1 MFSMKRLLL
10 LFSLIVFQ
18 TISAQSFDKVD
29 AKVSTYPRYSNVED
43 LAKQIQKDF
52 TSDIYKVRA
61 AFKWLTNNISY
72 SLDNSY
78 QKNRSI
84 RFRYANEAE
93 RLQKVQEI
101 KDKIVSDAFKNKRGV
116 CEEYAQSLKKLC
128 DLMQIECEV
137 LKGNIRNSPLSIGKP
152 ETTTN
157 HAWNIVKI
165 NNKWIIIDATWAA
178 GYVLNN
184 KWEKSF
190 REYYFDIPAKLIG
203 KTHFPVNRKWQ
214 ILWSIDNKKD
224 FYNQPIYTDAFLS
237 KELSFS
243 KSTPGIIQVKKG
255 KLIELEIK
263 GLTEKESIFYVF
275 KNDQYAK
282 KPQIKK
288 SGNSLLTI
296 PAPTTHTE
304 LYLFVN
310 NELAVSFKVKVI

>member
-1 MFSMKRLLL
+1 MKRLLF
-10 LFSLIVFQ
+10 LFYFIISQ
-18 TISAQSFDKVD
+18 HISAQSFDKVD
-29 AKVSTYPRYSNVED
+29 AKVSSYPRYSKVEE
-43 LAKQIQKDF
+43 LAQQIQKDF
-52 TSDIYKVRA
+52 TSDIHKVRA

-137 LKGNIRNSPLSIGKP
+137 LKGNIRNSPLSIGKL
-152 ETTTN
+152 ETATN

-165 NNKWIIIDATWAA
+165 NNKWMVIDATWAA

-184 KWEKSF
+184 KWEKNF
-190 REYYFDIPAKLIG
+190 RAYYFDIPVELIG
-203 KTHFPVNRKWQ
+203 KTHFPIDRKWQ
-214 ILWSIDNKKD
+214 ILWKIDSKKS
-224 FYNQPIYTDAFLS
+224 FYNQPIYTDSFLS
-237 KELSFS
+237 KGLSFS
-243 KSTPGIIQVKKG
+243 KVTSGIIKVQKG
-255 KLIELEIK
+255 KSIELEVK

-288 SGNSLLTI
+288 SSNSLLTI

-310 NELAVSFKVKVI
+310 NELAVSFKVQVI